1 MKLVVLIL
9 AFQGVYLYE
18 FFKWVVK
25 FLNVLQAENITKV
38 YGGKFEI
45 NSNNAL
51 SGISLSIEEG
61 DFTGIMGPSGSGKTT
76 LLNILSGIDEPT
88 LGKVKIMG
96 KDIAS
101 FTKDDMSIFRRENLG
116 IISQDF
122 NLLEDLTLEENVV
135 LPLFIKDEVD
145 EKSINDKVE
154 ELFRF
159 FNIWEQKDKYP
170 YNVSGGQQQRAAACR
185 ALITNPKII
194 MADEPTGNLDSKAA
208 TKFMKYMQMI
218 NENRNST
225 IIMVTHDSY
234 AASFCKKVLFIKDG
248 KVYTEI
254 YRKEGKKDFF
264 NRILDCLAIIG
275 GETDEI

>member
-1 MKLVVLIL
+1 M
-9 AFQGVYLYE
+9 Y
-18 FFKWVVK
+18 
-25 FLNVLQAENITKV
+25 VLQAENITKV

-51 SGISLSIEEG
+51 NGISLNIEEG
-61 DFTGIMGPSGSGKTT
+61 EFTGIMGPSGSGKTT
-76 LLNILSGIDEPT
+76 LLNILSGLDEAT

-101 FTKDDMSIFRRENLG
+101 FTKDDIAIFRRENLG

-122 NLLEDLTLEENVV
+122 DLLEDLTLEENAI
-135 LPLFIKDEVD
+135 LPLFIKDDID
-145 EKSINDKVE
+145 EKGIKDKVQ

-170 YNVSGGQQQRAAACR
+170 HNVSGGQQQRAAACR

-194 MADEPTGNLDSKAA
+194 MADEPTGNLDSRAS

-218 NENRNST
+218 NENKNTT
-225 IIMVTHDSY
+225 IMMVTHDSY
-234 AASFCKKVLFIKDG
+234 AASFCKRVLFIKDG

-254 YRKEGKKDFF
+254 YRKEGGKEFF

-275 GETDEI
+275 GEIDEI

>member
-1 MKLVVLIL
+1 MYI
-9 AFQGVYLYE
+9 
-18 FFKWVVK
+18 
-25 FLNVLQAENITKV
+25 LQAENITKV

-51 SGISLSIEEG
+51 NGITLNIEEG
-61 DFTGIMGPSGSGKTT
+61 EFTAIMGPSGSGKTT

-88 LGKVKIMG
+88 LGKIKIMG
-96 KDIAS
+96 RDITN
-101 FTKDDMSIFRRENLG
+101 FTRDDMAIFRRDNLG

-122 NLLEDLTLEENVV
+122 DLLDDLTLEENAI
-135 LPLFIKDEVD
+135 LPLFMRDDVD
-145 EKSINDKVE
+145 EEGMSDKVK
-154 ELFRF
+154 ELFQF

-194 MADEPTGNLDSKAA
+194 MADEPTGNLDSKAS

-218 NENRNST
+218 NENKNST

-234 AASFCKKVLFIKDG
+234 AASFCKRVLFIKDG
-248 KVYTEI
+248 KMYTEI

-275 GETDEI
+275 GEADEI

>member
-1 MKLVVLIL
+1 M
-9 AFQGVYLYE
+9 
-18 FFKWVVK
+18 K

-51 SGISLSIEEG
+51 NGISLNIEEG

-101 FTKDDMSIFRRENLG
+101 FKKDDMSIFRRENLG

-135 LPLFIKDEVD
+135 LPLFIKDETD

-154 ELFRF
+154 ELFKF

-248 KVYTEI
+248 KVYTEL

>member
-1 MKLVVLIL
+1 M
-9 AFQGVYLYE
+9 Y
-18 FFKWVVK
+18 
-25 FLNVLQAENITKV
+25 VLQAENITKV

-51 SGISLSIEEG
+51 NGISLNIEEG
-61 DFTGIMGPSGSGKTT
+61 EFTGIMGPSGSGKTT
-76 LLNILSGIDEPT
+76 LLNILSGLDEAT

-101 FTKDDMSIFRRENLG
+101 FTKDDIAIFRRENLG

-122 NLLEDLTLEENVV
+122 DLLEDLTLEENAI
-135 LPLFIKDEVD
+135 LPLFIKDDID
-145 EKSINDKVE
+145 EKGINDKVQ

-170 YNVSGGQQQRAAACR
+170 HSVSGGQQQRAAACR

-194 MADEPTGNLDSKAA
+194 MADEPTGNLDSRAS
-208 TKFMKYMQMI
+208 TKFMQYMQMI
-218 NENRNST
+218 NENKNTT
-225 IIMVTHDSY
+225 IMMVTHDSY
-234 AASFCKKVLFIKDG
+234 AASFCKRVLFIKDG

-254 YRKEGKKDFF
+254 YRKEGRKEFF

-275 GETDEI
+275 GEIDEI

>member
-1 MKLVVLIL
+1 M
-9 AFQGVYLYE
+9 
-18 FFKWVVK
+18 K
-25 FLNVLQAENITKV
+25 FLYILQAENITKV

-51 SGISLSIEEG
+51 NGITLNIEEG
-61 DFTGIMGPSGSGKTT
+61 EFTAIMGPSGSGKTT

-88 LGKVKIMG
+88 LGKIKIMG
-96 KDIAS
+96 RDITN
-101 FTKDDMSIFRRENLG
+101 FTRDDMAIFRRDNLG

-122 NLLEDLTLEENVV
+122 DLLDDLTLEENAI
-135 LPLFIKDEVD
+135 LPLFMRDDVD
-145 EKSINDKVE
+145 EEGMSDKVK
-154 ELFRF
+154 ELFQF

-194 MADEPTGNLDSKAA
+194 MADEPTGNLDSKAS

-218 NENRNST
+218 NENKNST

-234 AASFCKKVLFIKDG
+234 AASFCKRVLFIKDG
-248 KVYTEI
+248 KMYTEI

-275 GETDEI
+275 GEADEI